1 MDRIQKALV
10 GGALGLIGIAVQAEP
25 MCDCSKIIGRCAAS
39 IKMKSLTG
47 AAPSYSANFSIT
59 STTATCSKVSY
70 YIDGTPYFNVL
81 ANTNSVEDSAFGT
94 SPISMK
100 SFSEVKCEVCA
111 ASAAAA
117 GGGQSSPGQVAVDEN
132 TARFLGTWQ
141 GTLRWMLFSDDAT
154 IYIRS
159 TGGHLTG
166 RADMESGPV
175 EFTSMRING
184 RTLVYTFIGQDGG
197 NYTYTMNLTANG
209 AAQVSGSSTS
219 GPGISFKGTLRKVR

>member
-10 GGALGLIGIAVQAEP
+10 GCALGLIGVAVQAEP
-25 MCDCSKIIGRCAAS
+25 MCDCSKIVGRCAAS

-47 AAPSYSANFSIT
+47 SAPSYSANYSIT

-81 ANTNSVEDSAFGT
+81 ANTNTVEDSAFGT

-100 SFSEVKCEVCA
+100 NFSDVKCEVCSVA
-111 ASAAAA
+111 GQPSAAPVKQPPAI
-117 GGGQSSPGQVAVDEN
+117 DEN

-159 TGGHLTG
+159 AGGQLSG

-175 EFTSMRING
+175 EFTSVRING
-184 RTLVYTFIGQDGG
+184 NVLVYTFIGQDGG
-197 NYTYTMNLTANG
+197 NYTYTMNLTSNRS
-209 AAQVSGSSTS
+209 AQVSGSSTS
-219 GPGISFKGTLRKVR
+219 GPGISFKGTVRKVQ